1 MAKKGKFTDQQ
12 ELFIAAYVKRPN
24 ATRAALAAGYS
35 EESAHTQG
43 WRLLKNADI
52 DREITRRLRGIAGRY
67 EVSAERITA
76 ELAKIAFANAADY
89 VSVQDDGQV
98 VVDFT
103 GVDRDQMA
111 AIDSVE
117 SEMLVGTDRPVVM
130 KTRFKM
136 RDKQKALMDLARLHN
151 IGAANRTELTGP
163 NGEPVAIA
171 QHHTIDIK
179 QLPAEDREQLKT
191 VLLGIKA
198 RGNGQVTDVEP
209 LDEQE

>member
-1 MAKKGKFTDQQ
+1 MAKRKPITPQQ
-12 ELFIAAYVKRPN
+12 ELFIAAYVQRPN
-24 ATRAALAAGYS
+24 ATRAAQKAGYS
-35 EESAHTQG
+35 DESAANAG
-43 WRLLKNADI
+43 WRLLQND
-52 DREITRRLRGIAGRY
+52 DVFSEIQRRLKRVTSKY

-89 VSVQDDGQV
+89 VSIADDGQV

-111 AIDSVE
+111 AIESVDSETMQTRDGPTV
-117 SEMLVGTDRPVVM
+117 L

-136 RDKQKALMDLARLHN
+136 RDKQKALMDLAKLHN
-151 IGAANRTELTGP
+151 IGHANRAELTGAD
-163 NGEPVAIA
+163 GGAVAIA
-171 QHHTIDIK
+171 HTIDIK
-179 QLPAEDREQLKT
+179 QLPAEDREQLKS

-209 LDEQE
+209 VDEEDA